1 MFNSELSVCQ
11 SVFLWII
18 LSQQVKAFTVKHP
31 QEVLLYSISPL
42 NKTKQSTTT
51 GCNYW
56 VKQKVSEPS
65 VESDRSL
72 TWWRQTGEDGGRV
85 GGETGWDRH
94 AGGAVLKFKLID
106 FIYLFIY

>member
-18 LSQQVKAFTVKHP
+18 LSQQ
-31 QEVLLYSISPL
+31 
-42 NKTKQSTTT
+42 
-51 GCNYW
+51 